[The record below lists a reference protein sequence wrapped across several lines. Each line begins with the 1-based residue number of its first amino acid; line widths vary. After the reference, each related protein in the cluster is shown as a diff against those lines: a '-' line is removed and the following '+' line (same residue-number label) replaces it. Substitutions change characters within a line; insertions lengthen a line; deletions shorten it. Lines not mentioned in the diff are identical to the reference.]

1 MSYPNQDDENNTSQE
16 KDSQLKAQKEMMLK
30 QVLSADARLRLN
42 NVRMVKPDLADLV
55 ENYILNVTA
64 QGKISGQISDDQLK
78 QILLSAQQPKRDF
91 KFNRVW
97 SQENIIKGKKARI
110 FMKAVVYRE
119 YAPDDDY
126 AKILKVE
133 DIDEPKPKQDE
144 VIFTN
149 KASAL
154 N

>member
-55 ENYILNVTA
+55 ENYILNLNV

-91 KFNRVW
+91 KFYRV
-97 SQENIIKGKKARI
+97 
-110 FMKAVVYRE
+110 
-119 YAPDDDY
+119 
-126 AKILKVE
+126 
-133 DIDEPKPKQDE
+133 
-144 VIFTN
+144 
-149 KASAL
+149 
-154 N
+154 